1 MEQLDVDQLTQQ
13 VERHRLPQ
21 LLHCYHPE
29 QLGLTPACDFYY
41 G

>member
-29 QLGLTPACDFYY
+29 QLGHDPCL
-41 G
+41 